1 MMLTILVAGPY
12 RSGTGGDPALIERN
26 LERLEQAALA
36 IYERGHLPMIG
47 EWIALPLARAAGS
60 ARIGDAVSEKFL
72 YPASH
77 RLLSRCDA
85 VLRIDGAS
93 TGADNDVRLAQ
104 SIRLTIFRN
113 LAEIPAVNVES
124 RTQ

>member
-12 RSGTGGDPALIERN
+12 HSGTGGDPALIERN

-104 SIRLTIFRN
+104 SLGLTVFRN
-113 LAEIPAVNVES
+113 LAEIPAPNVDS
-124 RTQ
+124 RAQ